1 MKQQRMQWQ
10 WPPSPLL
17 IASLL
22 QIIKCISL
30 QRWLELQSK
39 LKITPLRTLCK
50 SKSRPWWIINP
61 FEYLSEWT
69 RTLRSHRLFSRSP
82 KSVKS
87 ISRGEVTYA
96 TLSCACIHRTR
107 GLSEAS
113 SIRKIVWHSIRY
125 RIMRSK
131 LSKYWLKRAE
141 TLLGS
146 SIWRIRNWLSRS
158 RAHICRACLKKKQL
172 RKQGYLYLQWLI
184 KRKNQLWILIR
195 INTLGKNL
203 INAACLIAT
212 TWSLRDIKNSKIT
225 ITSLMRYLQW
235 LTTDDLW
242 RKPIPFSVLINRS

>member
-22 QIIKCISL
+22 QMIKCISL
-30 QRWLELQSK
+30 PRWLELQSK
-39 LKITPLRTLCK
+39 LKITPLRMLCK
-50 SKSRPWWIINP
+50 SKSRSWWIINP
-61 FEYLSEWT
+61 FGYLSEWT
-69 RTLRSHRLFSRSP
+69 RTLRSLRLSSRSP
-82 KSVKS
+82 KSEKS
-87 ISRGEVTYA
+87 ISRGEATYA
-96 TLSCACIHRTR
+96 TLSYACMHRTR
-107 GLSEAS
+107 ELSEEFL
-113 SIRKIVWHSIRY
+113 IRKIAWLSIRY

-141 TLLGS
+141 TSLRS

-172 RKQGYLYLQWLI
+172 RRRGYLYLQWLI

-195 INTLGKNL
+195 IKTLGKSL
-203 INAACLIAT
+203 TNAACLIAT
-212 TWSLRDIKNSKIT
+212 MWSLRDIKNSKIT
-225 ITSLMRYLQW
+225 ITSQMRYLPL